1 MAAGRRIRRAMG
13 MLEGVRW
20 RSIALRVF
28 ACPLCSTRR
37 VAVKLAD
44 DEMFVRCLGCR
55 GSAVSMS
62 LAAVLRSAVPDLG
75 DRSVYELSARGPF
88 HAFLKRRAADLTSSE
103 YFDQV
108 PAGAFVDG
116 VQCQDVQRLTYADD
130 SFDVCTS
137 TEVFE
142 HVPDDRRGFSEVR
155 RVLKPGG
162 MLLFTVPLS
171 GNDQTVERA
180 RLTPGGAIEHLLPP
194 ELHGDPQRAA
204 PVLAFRTYGRDIID
218 RLTGAGFARATI
230 VRPADAIPWGYA
242 RSVVVAHR

>member
-1 MAAGRRIRRAMG
+1 
-13 MLEGVRW
+13 MLQGVRW
-20 RSIALRVF
+20 RSVALRVF

-37 VAVKLAD
+37 LAVKLAD

-62 LAAVLRSAVPDLG
+62 LAAVLRDAVPDLS
-75 DRSVYELSARGPF
+75 DKSVYELSARGPF
-88 HAFLKRRAADLTSSE
+88 HAFLKRRAAALTSSE
-103 YFDQV
+103 YFDQAA
-108 PAGAFVDG
+108 PGSFVQG
-116 VQCQDVQRLTYADD
+116 IQCQDVQHLTHADD

-142 HVPDDRRGFSEVR
+142 HVPDDRRAFSEVC

-162 MLLFTVPLS
+162 VLLFTVPLS

-180 RLTPGGAIEHLLPP
+180 RLTPGGAIEHLLRP
-194 ELHGDPQRAA
+194 EFHGDPRRAA
-204 PVLAFRTYGRDIID
+204 PVLAFRTYGRDIVD
-218 RLTGAGFARATI
+218 RLTGAGFTHAAI
-230 VRPADAIPWGYA
+230 VRPADTIPWGYA